1 MFRQALR
8 GTVQE
13 EKDLIFRKSGVAWLR
28 FVFRTE
34 GGKHNDFE
42 KDLCM
47 DVYLKPTCTP
57 WLIDQHVGKCT
68 IYIYIWI
75 LWELDITFDVI
86 LCLACWAPRKQPS
99 KLNGIDWNGPLQH
112 VPLALLLCGLRLA
125 WKHTGVRIGIERR
138 GNTVVRI
145 VSQPESADVETEFN

>member
-1 MFRQALR
+1 MESKGPRFFCTSFTCFQVKQPRAVFRQALR

-57 WLIDQHVGKCT
+57 
-68 IYIYIWI
+68 
-75 LWELDITFDVI
+75 
-86 LCLACWAPRKQPS
+86 
-99 KLNGIDWNGPLQH
+99 
-112 VPLALLLCGLRLA
+112 
-125 WKHTGVRIGIERR
+125 
-138 GNTVVRI
+138 
-145 VSQPESADVETEFN
+145 